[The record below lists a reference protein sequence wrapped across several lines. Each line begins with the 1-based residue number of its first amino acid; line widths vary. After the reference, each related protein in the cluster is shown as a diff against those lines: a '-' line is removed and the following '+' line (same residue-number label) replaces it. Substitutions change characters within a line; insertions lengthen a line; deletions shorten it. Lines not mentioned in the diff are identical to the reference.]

1 MKKETKY
8 SILAGLGAL
17 VAAYVALSPRVS
29 KGLYQKKVFRKDEA
43 DIEVYR
49 QQLLDEYASAE
60 KTRHFIETGD
70 GRKMHGYLFRHPRFS
85 QQQDEFLIFYS
96 VGRCSN
102 ISNCLDNISMLID
115 AGWSV
120 FIYEYRGFGL
130 SDDMEPSLQSIA
142 DDAVTAMQFVVD
154 KLGYMLS
161 QITPYGESLGGGP
174 TTHVVN
180 KLRGKLEG
188 LTLQSTF
195 TALRDIGRD
204 MIPALWIY
212 PWFMHCH
219 PRMENRTALA
229 NLNPDELPVHII
241 TGANDEVINKKHS
254 VSLFQ
259 AAAEPKFL
267 TLLQRSQHRNIWLN
281 DRKEFVKSMAEF
293 REFLAQRRKT
303 KGYPQAVEPR
313 QSRNAVAA
321 LSFGIVGGTK

>member
-29 KGLYQKKVFRKDEA
+29 KALYQKKVFKKDES

-49 QQLLDEYASAE
+49 QELLDEYAAAE
-60 KTRHFIETGD
+60 KTQHFIETAD

-102 ISNCLDNISMLID
+102 ISNCLDNVSMLID

-120 FIYEYRGFGL
+120 FIYEYRGFGI
-130 SDDMEPSLQSIA
+130 SDEIEPSLQSIA
-142 DDAVTAMQFVVD
+142 DDAVTAIQFVVH

-161 QITPYGESLGGGP
+161 QITAYGESLGGGP
-174 TTHVVN
+174 TTYVVN

-188 LTLQSTF
+188 LILQSTF

-204 MIPALWIY
+204 MIRALWIY
-212 PWFMHCH
+212 PWFMHAH
-219 PRMENRTALA
+219 PRMENRAALA
-229 NLNPDELPVHII
+229 NLKPDELPVHII
-241 TGANDEVINKKHS
+241 TGAHDEVINKKHS
-254 VSLFQ
+254 MSLFK
-259 AAAEPKFL
+259 AAPQPKFL
-267 TLLQRSQHRNIWLN
+267 TVLARSQHRHIWLN
-281 DRKEFVKSMAEF
+281 DRKEFVNSMADF
-293 REFLAQRRKT
+293 REYLAARRT
-303 KGYPQAVEPR
+303 KRGYPQPVEPR
-313 QSRNAVAA
+313 HSRNAVAA
-321 LSFGIVGGTK
+321 LDNGKAGGTK